1 MRLMEKFP
9 LIEVTGKPEELGH
22 AHGESLRERIEA
34 AFSFYRDLFKRFNDS
49 QIIHFSNS
57 FKKNISLSDPDYETE
72 IEAIARASGLDPW
85 KVYMLNARTEIHRC
99 KALAFG
105 ENDVNEC
112 TSFFFKES
120 AVLAQNWDW
129 EKTLEDLSV
138 VIRLIRRDGHRIL
151 MVTEPGIIGKIG
163 FNSAGVGVC
172 LNILR
177 CEAEVGGLPVHVLLR
192 KVLDSSYLREAFDK
206 VLSSK
211 RATMSNMLLADRNG
225 EGFNIELA
233 GDRLEKI
240 ESSGPVVFHTNH
252 YMGCG
257 LADCETGTQSSYE
270 RLKRAKT
277 LLLNSSYD
285 VESAK
290 SILADQNPP
299 ELPICRPFETDSDE
313 MVIGT
318 LCSIIMDLRNKKM
331 ILSKGNPLHNEFAEI
346 DL

>member
-1 MRLMEKFP
+1 
-9 LIEVTGKPEELGH
+9 
-22 AHGESLRERIEA
+22 
-34 AFSFYRDLFKRFNDS
+34 
-49 QIIHFSNS
+49 
-57 FKKNISLSDPDYETE
+57 
-72 IEAIARASGLDPW
+72 
-85 KVYMLNARTEIHRC
+85 
-99 KALAFG
+99 
-105 ENDVNEC
+105 
-112 TSFFFKES
+112 
-120 AVLAQNWDW
+120 
-129 EKTLEDLSV
+129 
-138 VIRLIRRDGHRIL
+138 
-151 MVTEPGIIGKIG
+151 
-163 FNSAGVGVC
+163 
-172 LNILR
+172 
-177 CEAEVGGLPVHVLLR
+177 
-192 KVLDSSYLREAFDK
+192 
-206 VLSSK
+206 
-211 RATMSNMLLADRNG
+211 MSNMLLADRNG